1 MFTKELTRDGHT
13 RTFMVNALLSSG
25 WEVRVEQD
33 RDVVRETRY
42 FDWHR
47 VERALGAIEREV
59 AKLEAQGWQ
68 LTARAVSAVAQSTN
82 R

>member
-1 MFTKELTRDGHT
+1 MFSKELTLGGHT
-13 RTFMVNALLSSG
+13 RSFMVSAVRASG

-33 RDVVRETRY
+33 SDLVRSTRY

-47 VERALGAIEREV
+47 VERAISAMEREV
-59 AKLEAQGWQ
+59 SKLEALGWRA
-68 LTARAVSAVAQSTN
+68 TAGTTAEAAQSTN

>member
-1 MFTKELTRDGHT
+1 MFSKELTLGNHT
-13 RTFMVNALLSSG
+13 RRFMVNAMRSTG

-47 VERALGAIEREV
+47 VERAISAIEREV
-59 AKLEAQGWQ
+59 AKLEAQGWR
-68 LTARAVSAVAQSTN
+68 LTASNTATSG
-82 R
+82 

>member
-1 MFTKELTRDGHT
+1 MFSRELTFGGHT

-33 RDVVRETRY
+33 SDLVRSTRY

-47 VERALGAIEREV
+47 VERAISAMEREV
-59 AKLEAQGWQ
+59 SKLEAEGWRM
-68 LTARAVSAVAQSTN
+68 TAGTTAESAQSTN